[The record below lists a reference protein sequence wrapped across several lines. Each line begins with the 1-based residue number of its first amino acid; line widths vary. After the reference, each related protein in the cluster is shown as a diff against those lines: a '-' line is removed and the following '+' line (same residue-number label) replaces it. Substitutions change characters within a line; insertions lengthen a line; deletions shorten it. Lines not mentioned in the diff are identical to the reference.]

1 MIRLSRLCS
10 WVQTT
15 SQDSSNSNQIH
26 KEKSETLTQG
36 QEDVNRETR
45 FYLIFVLFNRIQ
57 NTIHLRNV
65 SGLGL
70 QQCFFYKQRPCPE
83 TNTAL
88 TH

>member
-10 WVQTT
+10 WVQNT
-15 SQDSSNSNQIH
+15 SSNSIQIH

-36 QEDVNRETR
+36 QKDVNRETQ
-45 FYLIFVLFNRIQ
+45 FYLIFFLLNGIQ

-70 QQCFFYKQRPCPE
+70 QQCFFFISKDHVLKQI
-83 TNTAL
+83 L
-88 TH
+88 L